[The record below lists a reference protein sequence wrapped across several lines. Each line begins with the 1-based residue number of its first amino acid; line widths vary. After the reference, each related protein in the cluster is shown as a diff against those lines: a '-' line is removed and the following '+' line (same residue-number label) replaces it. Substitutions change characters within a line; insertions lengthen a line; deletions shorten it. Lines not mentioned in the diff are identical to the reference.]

1 MTLDLIAMH
10 GWAGDQRAWEPW
22 RQAAA
27 SRGWNLHTG
36 ERGYGRQTP
45 HAPRWPGEGG
55 AVLVH
60 SLGLHLLPAELWSQ
74 ARAVVLLAS
83 FGGFVPPGS
92 SGRRTRAAL
101 GAMASRIHQGE
112 LAPLLDE
119 FLSRAAAP
127 ARLDQLCLGVAEV
140 GSEAAGVARLLE
152 DLALLG
158 RCDGLPQAFPR
169 SVPVLIVEAG
179 ADAIVPTTSRALLRQ
194 ALPQAEIWTLEGIG
208 HSLLG
213 PPLQGPPLIGPV
225 LDWLDQCL
233 FGPGPGAELHQK
245 ARPASPAH
253 G

>member
-1 MTLDLIAMH
+1 MNLDLIAMH

-27 SRGWNLHTG
+27 SRGWSLHTG

-45 HAPRWPGEGG
+45 HAPSWPGEGG

-60 SLGLHLLPAELWSQ
+60 SLGLHLLPSELWSQ

-83 FGGFVPPGS
+83 FGTFVPPGPG
-92 SGRRTRAAL
+92 GRRTRAAL
-101 GAMASRIHQGE
+101 EAMAGRIHQGE

-119 FLSRAAAP
+119 FLAKAAAP
-127 ARLDQLCLGVAEV
+127 ASLDQLPVGVAQE
-140 GSEAAGVARLLE
+140 GSDAAGVARLLE

-158 RCDGLPQAFPR
+158 RCDGLPEAFPR
-169 SVPVLIVEAG
+169 TVPVLIVEAG
-179 ADAIVPTTSRALLRQ
+179 ADAIVPAASRALLHQ
-194 ALPQAEIWTLEGIG
+194 ALPQADSWTLEGIG

-213 PPLQGPPLIGPV
+213 TPLVEPV
-225 LDWLDQCL
+225 LDWLDQSL
-233 FGPGPGAELHQK
+233 QAPGPGAQAPGHQ
-245 ARPASPAH
+245 SPPLSAH